1 MQVLIVHSDAELGKE
16 LMQMVKDY
24 TAHDCDLC
32 RNSAKANAWA
42 QRHHHCDFLLTQL
55 DAKGIDGF
63 VLGGNFSEI
72 FPKLQ
77 TGFFPGYSASAQRLE
92 VSETKVFPE
101 PIDGERMLKA
111 IAHAADT
118 SAEGRDLFHAVDLL
132 QMCCL
137 SGKSGAIQMVS
148 AEKIGIVY
156 LRDGAILEAETG
168 NAKAKDAL
176 YEIVGWN
183 AVEFAYDGSVTIPV
197 RAITR
202 SWHEIMIEAV
212 LRRKQRKVTTQSS

>member
-16 LMQMVKDY
+16 LLQMVKDY
-24 TAHDCDLC
+24 TAHDCDLVP
-32 RNSAKANAWA
+32 NGAKANTWA
-42 QRHHHCDFLLTQL
+42 QGHQQCDFLLTQL
-55 DAKGIDGF
+55 DGKGIDGF
-63 VLGGNFSEI
+63 VLGGTFSET

-77 TGFFPGYSASAQRLE
+77 TGFFPSYSASEQRLE
-92 VSETKVFPE
+92 VSDTKVFPE

-111 IAHAADT
+111 IAHAADDK
-118 SAEGRDLFHAVDLL
+118 AEGRDLFHPVDLL

-137 SGKSGAIQMVS
+137 SRKSGAIQMVS
-148 AEKIGIVY
+148 AQKIGIVY
-156 LRDGAILEAETG
+156 LRDGAILQAETG
-168 NAKAKDAL
+168 DTKAKDAL
-176 YEIVGWN
+176 DEIVGWN

-212 LRRKQRKVTTQSS
+212 LRRKQRKVTAQN